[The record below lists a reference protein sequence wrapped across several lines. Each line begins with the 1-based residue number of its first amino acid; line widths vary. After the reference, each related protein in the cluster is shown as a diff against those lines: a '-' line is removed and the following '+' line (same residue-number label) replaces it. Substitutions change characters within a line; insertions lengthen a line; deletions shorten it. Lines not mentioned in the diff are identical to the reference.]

1 MSTFK
6 DIHCI
11 GDVIID
17 GNLEVMG
24 GKISII
30 PTISFASGI
39 SSLVSHSYYYPH
51 LRMVVFSMRA
61 ERKSSYTFDGTTAG
75 TTYVI
80 ATIPSQYAPVIS
92 VALTTYA
99 SIGSLDAMVQGAVTG
114 DGEINLRMNGKTNPT
129 YFYLAGSWVI
139 D

>member
-24 GKISII
+24 GEISII

-114 DGEINLRMNGKTNPT
+114 DGEINLRMNGKQILLI
-129 YFYLAGSWVI
+129 FI
-139 D
+139 